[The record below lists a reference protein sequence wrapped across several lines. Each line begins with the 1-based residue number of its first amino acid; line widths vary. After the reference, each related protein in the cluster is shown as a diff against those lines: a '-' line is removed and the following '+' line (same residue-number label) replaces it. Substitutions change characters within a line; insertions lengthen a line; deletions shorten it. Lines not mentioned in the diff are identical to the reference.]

1 MIAKTVSGHRAAN
14 RVVDILEL
22 VSASRDGLALHEVS
36 AQLEAP
42 KSSLLPLLR
51 ALTARGYLAQGR
63 DGDYRLGLRIF
74 ELGTSASAR
83 RDLAEVARPEL
94 VELMRRTGET
104 VFLGTLAGDG
114 LSVVYIDKVESEQI
128 IRYAAGV
135 GDRRPLHATS
145 SGKAIL
151 AFLPREQREKV
162 LKALP
167 LARHTER
174 TVTSLPTLEASL
186 EEIQR
191 TGVCISL
198 DEMVRGAAG
207 VAAPIFDH
215 RGAGHRGLRG
225 RRPDRPRAPAGA
237 SAGRRGQADG
247 ALHLRAARL
256 PGHRRQEIDREDIM
270 RVGISLNMLTKE
282 GRSDA
287 SVFAEHLA
295 LGDLAEPLGFDSVFA
310 LEHHFTGYAMSPS
323 PTQLLSYIAGRTKR
337 IILGTAVIV
346 LPWHDPVRVAEQIA
360 LLDIL
365 SHGRCVFGFGRGAA
379 TVEYAGFRVPMEE
392 ARPRFVEA
400 AKIVVKALTQDVFD
414 WDGEFFKIPP
424 TSIRPRPISHP
435 ERRFYASSVSP
446 ESAEIMAKLGFGL
459 LVIMQNEWPKAAE
472 DIRRYRDIT
481 ESVGHTP
488 RPPIISTNISVA
500 ESREEA
506 NERAAQYLARKWD
519 SIDAHY
525 HFSDGHLATV
535 KGYEF
540 YGGMAKTYSK
550 MKDESFRKK
559 ATDFYVKIQV
569 VGTPDDCIQQ
579 IAELHKLTGMDHL
592 VGEFG
597 YGGMPH
603 EDAQL
608 NMRMFAER
616 VMPVLQR
623 DLGFAAPSNGAT
635 ATPVAMPG
643 TTSIFAPA

>member
-1 MIAKTVSGHRAAN
+1 MK
-14 RVVDILEL
+14 
-22 VSASRDGLALHEVS
+22 
-36 AQLEAP
+36 
-42 KSSLLPLLR
+42 
-51 ALTARGYLAQGR
+51 
-63 DGDYRLGLRIF
+63 
-74 ELGTSASAR
+74 
-83 RDLAEVARPEL
+83 
-94 VELMRRTGET
+94 
-104 VFLGTLAGDG
+104 
-114 LSVVYIDKVESEQI
+114 
-128 IRYAAGV
+128 
-135 GDRRPLHATS
+135 
-145 SGKAIL
+145 
-151 AFLPREQREKV
+151 
-162 LKALP
+162 
-167 LARHTER
+167 
-174 TVTSLPTLEASL
+174 
-186 EEIQR
+186 
-191 TGVCISL
+191 
-198 DEMVRGAAG
+198 
-207 VAAPIFDH
+207 
-215 RGAGHRGLRG
+215 
-225 RRPDRPRAPAGA
+225 
-237 SAGRRGQADG
+237 
-247 ALHLRAARL
+247 
-256 PGHRRQEIDREDIM
+256 
-270 RVGISLNMLTKE
+270 VGISLNMLTKE

-287 SVFAEHLA
+287 SVVAEHLA

-379 TVEYAGFRVPMEE
+379 SVEYAGFRIPMEE

-400 AKIVVKALTQDVFD
+400 AKIVVKALTQEVFD

-481 ESVGHTP
+481 SSVGHAP

-506 NERAAQYLARKWD
+506 HERAAKYLARKWD

-550 MKDESFRKK
+550 MKDEGYRKK
-559 ATDFYVKIQV
+559 ATEFYVKIQV

-579 IAELHKLTGMDHL
+579 IAGLRSLTGTDH
-592 VGEFG
+592 VIADFS

-603 EDAQL
+603 EEGEL
-608 NMRMFAER
+608 NMRLFADR
-616 VMPVLQR
+616 VVPVLQR
-623 DLGFAAPSNGAT
+623 DALFAA
-635 ATPVAMPG
+635 TP
-643 TTSIFAPA
+643 TTHTSAVHEDVFAPA